1 MVPNDKI
8 YIELDMYFSIK
19 SLEIKIIYFIVLY
32 TYLRTIIWGVEC
44 AIEPSENRHLYINAN
59 FDLL

>member
-1 MVPNDKI
+1 
-8 YIELDMYFSIK
+8 MYFSIK